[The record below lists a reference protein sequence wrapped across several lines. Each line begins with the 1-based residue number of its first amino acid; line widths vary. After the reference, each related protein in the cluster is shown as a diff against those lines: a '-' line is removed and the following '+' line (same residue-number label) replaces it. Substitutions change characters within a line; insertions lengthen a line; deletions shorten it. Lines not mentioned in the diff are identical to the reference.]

1 MLVRMPLRVS
11 SLAGNIV
18 DVVGRRIFPGRVE
31 WAGGRIVRIVPT
43 PGKRYRQQIAPG
55 FVDAHVHIESSLM
68 PPSEFARRAVVHGT
82 VATVSDPH
90 EIANVL
96 GEAGV
101 RYMLDD
107 ARRSP
112 LKFNFGA
119 PSCVPATD
127 RESSGA
133 TLDAKAVAKLL
144 ARRDVYGLS
153 EVMNYP
159 GVLGGDP
166 EVLAKIEAARR
177 LGKPVDGH
185 APGLRGAQARAYAAA
200 GITTDH
206 ECYTLAEA
214 REKAAAGMKILLR
227 EGSGAHGNGAA
238 AAIFSPG
245 SAPPRIFLRAFSSGD
260 ALGSQKPY

>member
-1 MLVRMPLRVS
+1 MLARRMPARVS
-11 SLAGNIV
+11 SLTGNIV

-68 PPSEFARRAVVHGT
+68 PPSEFARWAVVHGT

-112 LKFNFGA
+112 LKFHFGA

-144 ARRDVYGLS
+144 ARRDVSGLS
-153 EVMNYP
+153 EVMMFIERERLFGLGYGLVDLSLLASTLMTP
-159 GVLGGDP
+159 GARLWTLDKR
-166 EVLAKIEAARR
+166 LAA
-177 LGKPVDGH
+177 
-185 APGLRGAQARAYAAA
+185 
-200 GITTDH
+200 
-206 ECYTLAEA
+206 LAE
-214 REKAAAGMKILLR
+214 RFGV
-227 EGSGAHGNGAA
+227 AH
-238 AAIFSPG
+238 SPVVH
-245 SAPPRIFLRAFSSGD
+245 
-260 ALGSQKPY
+260 

>member
-1 MLVRMPLRVS
+1 MLARRMPARVS
-11 SLAGNIV
+11 SLTGNIV

-43 PGKRYRQQIAPG
+43 PGKRSRQQIAPG

-68 PPSEFARRAVVHGT
+68 PPSEFARWAVVHGT

-112 LKFNFGA
+112 LKFHFGA

-159 GVLGGDP
+159 GLLGGDP
-166 EVLAKIEAARR
+166 EVLAKIRYELYTDPAT
-177 LGKPVDGH
+177 
-185 APGLRGAQARAYAAA
+185 GA
-200 GITTDH
+200 
-206 ECYTLAEA
+206 TLEY
-214 REKAAAGMKILLR
+214 
-227 EGSGAHGNGAA
+227 
-238 AAIFSPG
+238 
-245 SAPPRIFLRAFSSGD
+245 RAFGNAQMDTSVHTIEANYGFAKCNTD
-260 ALGSQKPY
+260 ALKRIVIPS